1 MTRST
6 TVNQETQMVEMEEQI
21 TVLQGSARRDE
32 EKSREEINQ
41 NADESRNAILDE
53 LRSIFGATIPDKGKE
68 VVGESSEGVGETP
81 MAAGNLL
88 YQLGGR
94 GILPSPK
101 GHSNPPLGDS
111 NSTRFVVDSQGMP
124 KFIPKIQLVSFDG
137 EEPRHGL
144 ENSPQI

>member
-88 YQLGGR
+88 YQLGAEVSCPAPR
-94 GILPSPK
+94 ATAIHHWEILTA
-101 GHSNPPLGDS
+101 LDLLL
-111 NSTRFVVDSQGMP
+111 
-124 KFIPKIQLVSFDG
+124 IPKVCLNSF
-137 EEPRHGL
+137 PRFNWCLLMAKNLGMD
-144 ENSPQI
+144 